1 MRRKFEVNPGLS
13 ITPIES
19 VKLPL
24 KSRDELPAIL
34 SGLQWIFSTTEL
46 NEDIFKINLV
56 FVFLLLFEIMIM
68 LIMKKLK
75 SKFLYT

>member
-1 MRRKFEVNPGLS
+1 MRRRFEVNPGLS

-34 SGLQWIFSTTEL
+34 SGLQWIFSNTEL
-46 NEDIFKINLV
+46 NEDIFKIIQFKVLV
-56 FVFLLLFEIMIM
+56 LTEVSALMQTKCIFILL
-68 LIMKKLK
+68 
-75 SKFLYT
+75 